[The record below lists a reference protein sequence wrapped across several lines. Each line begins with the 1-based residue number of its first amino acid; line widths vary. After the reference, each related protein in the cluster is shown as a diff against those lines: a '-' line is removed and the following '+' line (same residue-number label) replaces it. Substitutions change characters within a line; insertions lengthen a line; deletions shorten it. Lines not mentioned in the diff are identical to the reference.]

1 MTTTVI
7 TAILEISDE
16 TGAIADQ
23 VHEGSP
29 IDLRLT
35 VTADLERPRGV
46 FLTDDRLTANASDY
60 LKIFLGAAAARTLLA
75 ELGRAVA
82 ELPIDPPP
90 A

>member
-1 MTTTVI
+1 
-7 TAILEISDE
+7 
-16 TGAIADQ
+16 
-23 VHEGSP
+23 
-29 IDLRLT
+29 

-82 ELPIDPPP
+82 ELPADPPP